1 MLADDVQN
9 MAYRGPEVYLGHSC
23 TSSLDIW
30 SLGCLVS
37 DPSLHTYPSS
47 CQSLRPRCELRQTYY
62 MVTGGADLFQ
72 PCWRGIGTE
81 DGFEWDVEEQ
91 QLVNMIDVLEEE
103 IPIGMRARSQYWDRY
118 LDEEGQLRTFKLST
132 ISIKR
137 AS

>member
-1 MLADDVQN
+1 
-9 MAYRGPEVYLGHSC
+9 
-23 TSSLDIW
+23 
-30 SLGCLVS
+30 
-37 DPSLHTYPSS
+37 
-47 CQSLRPRCELRQTYY
+47 